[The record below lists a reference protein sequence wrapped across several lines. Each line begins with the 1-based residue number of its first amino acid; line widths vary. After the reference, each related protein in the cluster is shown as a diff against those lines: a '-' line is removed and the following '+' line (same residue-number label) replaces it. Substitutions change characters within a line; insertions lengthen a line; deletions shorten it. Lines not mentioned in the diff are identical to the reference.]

1 MGRNGAVI
9 TALSALAMCCVVF
22 YIGFHE
28 YPTADMGICLPSPN
42 MWNLSPAVS
51 WIIFMLILTGTTVA
65 LSLVN
70 KSFSIVPG
78 SGSMLS
84 GMFMLTSAS
93 IPWISGS
100 LTSSS
105 IMAPA
110 ILACLAVLFNN
121 YRSRNAAQGVF
132 LMATILSIG
141 SMIQY
146 GFLFMAIPLLVIA
159 GIFKCLHWREAFA
172 FLMGLCAPYW
182 IGVGL
187 GLIPLDAFVIPNL
200 SNIWEK
206 VLSPEMMLTGL
217 LNIAFTAVVT
227 LVLGLNNALR
237 LFAGN
242 VRRQMFNTAVG
253 IVELSAALM
262 MVLDYNNFTAYIATF
277 YMAAAFQFANFFA
290 LWKIRRPWIPIL
302 ILCAV
307 YLAFFITAIL

>member
-1 MGRNGAVI
+1 MGRMGAVL
-9 TALSALAMCCVVF
+9 TVLTALAMCSVIF
-22 YIGFHE
+22 YTGFHE

-42 MWNLSPAVS
+42 MWNLSPVVS
-51 WIIFMLILTGTTVA
+51 WIIFMLILGGTTVA

-78 SGSMLS
+78 SGTMLP

-100 LTSSS
+100 LTSSC

-110 ILACLAVLFNN
+110 LLACLGILFDN
-121 YRSRNAAQGVF
+121 YRSHNAAQGIF
-132 LMATILSIG
+132 LIATILSLG

-146 GFLFMAIPLLVIA
+146 GFLLMAIPLLVIA
-159 GIFKCLHWREAFA
+159 AMFKCLHWREIFA

-206 VLSPEMMLTGL
+206 VLSPEMMLAGL

-227 LVLGLNNALR
+227 LILGLNNALK

-253 IVELSAALM
+253 IVEIGAALL

-290 LWKIRRPWIPIL
+290 LWKMRRPWIPVL
-302 ILCAV
+302 VLCAI